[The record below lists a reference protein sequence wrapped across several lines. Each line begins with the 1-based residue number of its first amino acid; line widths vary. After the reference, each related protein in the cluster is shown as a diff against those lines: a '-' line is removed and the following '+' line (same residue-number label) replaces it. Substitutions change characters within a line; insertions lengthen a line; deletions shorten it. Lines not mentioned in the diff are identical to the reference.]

1 MVKGL
6 TRQVLNQI
14 KAPALQFP
22 VSMGRLHP
30 VAGLQQVSP
39 PMTAAKVDQNSV
51 IKALAP
57 QADAVH
63 PSSQHRHELGLIKTG
78 RVHLKG
84 DFRTRLQTELLT
96 QG

>member
-1 MVKGL
+1 
-6 TRQVLNQI
+6 
-14 KAPALQFP
+14 
-22 VSMGRLHP
+22 
-30 VAGLQQVSP
+30 
-39 PMTAAKVDQNSV
+39 MTAAEIHQNGI

-63 PSSQHRHELGLIKTG
+63 PCSQHRHELGLIKTG

-96 QG
+96 QRGKQCADLIRRQQGGSATTDVDGR